1 MFMLDLSKFKENYK
15 ELFGINKNVD
25 FYLVGHRN
33 YVNYD
38 LYDDD
43 LYLYQIASDEK
54 YDFFE
59 KFKLY
64 KPGEYVTIIEN
75 KEKIKKNESDLPI
88 YNNSYNH
95 IITNLGYNRI
105 TNNSFNNIENP
116 VFRKLNYNIT
126 KKSFEEASIY
136 DESLELLEIKND
148 ETLSNWLE
156 ESFEMDNWDYDIG
169 DSDSNQDETDWSNYD
184 DNLDMDQ
191 QSMDFWN
198 QF

>member
-43 LYLYQIASDEK
+43 LYSYQIASDEK

-95 IITNLGYNRI
+95 IITNLRYNRI